1 MINAG
6 YVGGF
11 PFLFSKRAAKITYA
25 TCGPPIQ
32 AFSEMPPVVDVFD
45 LSLPLPDSVARE
57 LSPFH
62 RLMRSHYIGIAL
74 FAVFVLATSFHPMFS
89 IAPILLLITWLGV
102 VDVRV
107 MQRFFD
113 YASGWF
119 MAIAM
124 VST

>member
-1 MINAG
+1 
-6 YVGGF
+6 
-11 PFLFSKRAAKITYA
+11 
-25 TCGPPIQ
+25 
-32 AFSEMPPVVDVFD
+32 MPPVVDVFD

-74 FAVFVLATSFHPMFS
+74 FAIFVLATSFHPMFS
-89 IAPILLLITWLGV
+89 IAPILLLFTWLGV

-124 VST
+124 VSTSIS